1 MAQIMSTNN
10 INVQET
16 IVRQS
21 QLKLVLDYTTAMG
34 VKLPLKDIIGITNV
48 LVDFC
53 LNGWSAELK
62 KRVEAC
68 DEHIQSLL
76 NEVMID

>member
-1 MAQIMSTNN
+1 MSSYEKT
-10 INVQET
+10 QES

-21 QLKLVLDYTTAMG
+21 QLKFVLDYTTLMG
-34 VKLPLKDIIGITNV
+34 VKLSLKDIIGITNV

-53 LNGWSAELK
+53 LNGWSTDLR

-76 NEVMID
+76 TEMMID

>member
-1 MAQIMSTNN
+1 
-10 INVQET
+10 
-16 IVRQS
+16 
-21 QLKLVLDYTTAMG
+21 MG
-34 VKLPLKDIIGITNV
+34 VKLSLKDIIGITNV

-53 LNGWSAELK
+53 LNGWSTDLR

-76 NEVMID
+76 TEMMID

>member
-1 MAQIMSTNN
+1 MSTNN

-21 QLKLVLDYTTAMG
+21 QLKLVLDYTTVMG

-48 LVDFC
+48 LVDYC

-62 KRVEAC
+62 KRVESC

-76 NEVMID
+76 TEIMVD

>member
-1 MAQIMSTNN
+1 MSTNSN

-21 QLKLVLDYTTAMG
+21 QLKLVLDYTTLMG

-53 LNGWSAELK
+53 INGWSADLK

-76 NEVMID
+76 TEMMID